1 MERSLMKGNEGL
13 AEASIRA
20 CCKSFFGYHI
30 TPQSELA
37 AYMAK
42 RMEKAG
48 GVFLQAESEIA
59 AVNMVLGAASTGV
72 RAMTSSSSPGVSL
85 KAEGISYHAK
95 TAVAKPRVL
104 IPVFPGT
111 NCEFDSAKAVE
122 RAGAEANIFVINNLS
137 AAGIAD
143 SIDRFA
149 KEVKQAQT
157 IFIPGGFSGG
167 DEPDGSGKFI
177 TAFFRNPAVREQ
189 VTELLERRDG

>member
-1 MERSLMKGNEGL
+1 MHTA
-13 AEASIRA
+13 AE
-20 CCKSFFGYHI
+20 
-30 TPQSELA
+30 
-37 AYMAK
+37 
-42 RMEKAG
+42 EKK
-48 GVFLQAESEIA
+48 EIPA
-59 AVNMVLGAASTGV
+59 FTA
-72 RAMTSSSSPGVSL
+72 

-95 TAVAKPRVL
+95 AAVAKPRVL

-157 IFIPGGFSGG
+157 ILHS
-167 DEPDGSGKFI
+167 
-177 TAFFRNPAVREQ
+177 RR
-189 VTELLERRDG
+189 LLRR

>member
-1 MERSLMKGNEGL
+1 MQRLAHCLVPQAARQSSAAAKSIALEKSSQLKINWKKSILCTQRQERK
-13 AEASIRA
+13 
-20 CCKSFFGYHI
+20 K
-30 TPQSELA
+30 
-37 AYMAK
+37 
-42 RMEKAG
+42 
-48 GVFLQAESEIA
+48 EIPVTA
-59 AVNMVLGAASTGV
+59 
-72 RAMTSSSSPGVSL
+72 

-95 TAVAKPRVL
+95 AAVAKPRVL

-167 DEPDGSGKFI
+167 DEPDGSVNLL
-177 TAFFRNPAVREQ
+177 RPSS
-189 VTELLERRDG
+189 VTPKSRRLSQHI